1 MKTNMRTNMR
11 TNTKTRTNAR
21 TRTKHGGKVL
31 ASGGFGCVFTP
42 ALKCEGAAH
51 REKGKVSKLMTEK
64 HAISEYKEINA
75 FKSKLDTIKNYE
87 DYYLLYDATLCK
99 PAELTAGD
107 LTAFAKKCT
116 ALPKKDITKSNI
128 NDNRDKLLMLNMPNG
143 GVPVDDFLYTRGTIE
158 KMSRVHASLVNLLK
172 NGIVPMNKKNIYHCD
187 IKDSNILVQE
197 TDSGLKTRLID
208 WGLSTEYVPFKDA
221 PFPSTWR
228 NRPLQFNVPF
238 SVIIFSDDF
247 IEKYTA
253 FIKDGGTPDEAQLKP
268 FVEGFIVSWMKE
280 RGGGHYKFI
289 NEIMYMLFSDSIKDV
304 SVRDMPHVIETQI
317 TMPHI
322 VDYIVNVLV
331 HFTVFRKDGTLNL
344 REYLDNVFVEIV
356 DIYGFIS
363 AYYPMLE
370 ILHTN
375 NSSLSEAEH
384 DIFKQLKFM
393 FIEYLYKPR
402 HEPIEIR
409 ALLDDLKILGDTIT
423 ISAAGRKHTSPRSD
437 TASGIK
443 TRKRRLLRKNG
454 SISFKQR
461 PKYRRF
467 KNPVFLSPK

>member
-1 MKTNMRTNMR
+1 
-11 TNTKTRTNAR
+11 
-21 TRTKHGGKVL
+21 
-31 ASGGFGCVFTP
+31 
-42 ALKCEGAAH
+42 
-51 REKGKVSKLMTEK
+51 
-64 HAISEYKEINA
+64 
-75 FKSKLDTIKNYE
+75 
-87 DYYLLYDATLCK
+87 
-99 PAELTAGD
+99 
-107 LTAFAKKCT
+107 
-116 ALPKKDITKSNI
+116 
-128 NDNRDKLLMLNMPNG
+128 MLNIPNG

-158 KMSRVHASLVNLLK
+158 KMSRINTSLVNLLK
-172 NGIVPMNKKNIYHCD
+172 NGIVPMNKKHIYHCD

-197 TDSGLKTRLID
+197 TDSDLKTRLID

-317 TMPHI
+317 TMPYI

-331 HFTVFRKDGTLNL
+331 HFTVFREDGTLNL
-344 REYLDNVFVEIV
+344 REYLDNVFIEIV

-370 ILHTN
+370 ILHAN
-375 NSSLSEAEH
+375 ESSLSEAEH
-384 DIFKQLKFM
+384 DIFKQLKFI

-402 HEPIEIR
+402 HEPIEMR
-409 ALLDDLKILGDTIT
+409 ALLDDLKILGDTIA
-423 ISAAGRKHTSPRSD
+423 ISATGRKRVSPRSD
-437 TASGIK
+437 TASGLK
-443 TRKRRLLRKNG
+443 TRKRRLLRKSG
-454 SISFKQR
+454 AMSFKQR

-467 KNPVFLSPK
+467 KNPVFLSLK

>member
-1 MKTNMRTNMR
+1 MKTNMNLR

-21 TRTKHGGKVL
+21 TKTKQGGKVL

-51 REKGKVSKLMTEK
+51 REKGKVSKLMTER
-64 HAISEYKEINA
+64 HAISEYKEINV

-99 PAELTAGD
+99 PAQLTGGD

-116 ALPKKDITKSNI
+116 ALPKKNITKRNI

-158 KMSRVHASLVNLLK
+158 KMSRINTSLVNLLK
-172 NGIVPMNKKNIYHCD
+172 NGIVPMNKKHIYHCD

-197 TDSGLKTRLID
+197 TDSDLKTRLID

-253 FIKDGGTPDEAQLKP
+253 FIKDGGTPDEEQLKP

-289 NEIMYMLFSDSIKDV
+289 NEIMYMLFSDGIKDV

-317 TMPHI
+317 TMPYI

-344 REYLDNVFVEIV
+344 REYLDNVFIEIV

-384 DIFKQLKFM
+384 DIFKQLKFI

-402 HEPIEIR
+402 HEPIEMR
-409 ALLDDLKILGDTIT
+409 ALLDDLKILGDRIAM
-423 ISAAGRKHTSPRSD
+423 SATDRKRVSPRSD
-437 TASGIK
+437 TASGLK

-454 SISFKQR
+454 AMSFKQR

>member
-1 MKTNMRTNMR
+1 MKTNMNPR
-11 TNTKTRTNAR
+11 TNTRRNAR
-21 TRTKHGGKVL
+21 TRTKQGGKVL

-51 REKGKVSKLMTEK
+51 REKGKVSKLMTET

-75 FKSKLDTIKNYE
+75 FKTKLDTIKNYE

-107 LTAFAKKCT
+107 LTSFAKKCT
-116 ALPKKDITKSNI
+116 ALPKKDITKRNI
-128 NDNRDKLLMLNMPNG
+128 NDSRDKLLMLNMPNG

-158 KMSRVHASLVNLLK
+158 KMSRVNTSLVNLLK
-172 NGIVPMNKKNIYHCD
+172 NGIVPMNKKHIYHCD
-187 IKDSNILVQE
+187 IKDSNILVEE
-197 TDSGLKTRLID
+197 TDAGLKTRLID

-253 FIKDGGTPDEAQLKP
+253 FIKDGGVPEEAQLKP

-289 NEIMYMLFSDSIKDV
+289 NEIMYMLFSDGIKDV

-317 TMPHI
+317 TMPYI

-375 NSSLSEAEH
+375 SSALSDREY

-393 FIEYLYKPR
+393 FVEYLYKPR
-402 HEPIEIR
+402 DEPIEMR
-409 ALLDDLKILGDTIT
+409 ELLDDLKILGDTIA
-423 ISAAGRKHTSPRSD
+423 ISATGRKRVSPRSD
-437 TASGIK
+437 TASGLK
-443 TRKRRLLRKNG
+443 TQKRRLLRKNG
-454 SISFKQR
+454 AMSFRQR

-467 KNPVFLSPK
+467 KNPVFLSAK

>member
-1 MKTNMRTNMR
+1 MKTNMNLR
-11 TNTKTRTNAR
+11 TNTKTRTDAR
-21 TRTKHGGKVL
+21 TKTKQGGKVL

-51 REKGKVSKLMTEK
+51 REKGKVSKLMTER

-99 PAELTAGD
+99 PAQLTAGD

-116 ALPKKDITKSNI
+116 ALPKKNITKRNI

-158 KMSRVHASLVNLLK
+158 KMSRINTSLVNLLK
-172 NGIVPMNKKNIYHCD
+172 NGIVPMNKKHIYHCD

-197 TDSGLKTRLID
+197 TDSDLKTRLID

-253 FIKDGGTPDEAQLKP
+253 FIKDGGTPDEEQLKP

-289 NEIMYMLFSDSIKDV
+289 NEIMYMLFSDGIKDV

-317 TMPHI
+317 TMPYI

-331 HFTVFRKDGTLNL
+331 HFTVFREDGTLNL
-344 REYLDNVFVEIV
+344 REYLDNVFIEIV

-384 DIFKQLKFM
+384 DIFKQLKFI

-402 HEPIEIR
+402 HEPIEMR
-409 ALLDDLKILGDTIT
+409 ALLDDLKILGDRIAM
-423 ISAAGRKHTSPRSD
+423 SATGRKRVSPRSD
-437 TASGIK
+437 TASGLK

-454 SISFKQR
+454 AMSFKQR